1 VGDLVIT
8 YPAALPVSQHRDDIM
23 AAIRDHQIVNRGR
36 RDRLGEDLEGVD
48 GPYGR

>member
-23 AAIRDHQIVNRGR
+23 AAVRDHQIVNRG
-36 RDRLGEDLEGVD
+36 GETGSGKTSKV
-48 GPYGR
+48 